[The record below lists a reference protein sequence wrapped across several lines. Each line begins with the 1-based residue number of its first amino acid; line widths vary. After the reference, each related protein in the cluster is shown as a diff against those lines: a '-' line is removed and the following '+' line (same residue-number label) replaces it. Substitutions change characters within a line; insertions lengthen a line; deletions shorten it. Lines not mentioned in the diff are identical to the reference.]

1 MADDGQYQ
9 DQDTVMGGLLSRLL
23 NPPPDPDRQI
33 AQNVAPPS
41 PAQAPRS
48 PVPTIPANDPR
59 FAVQAGEPPNPV
71 LKVRPQVAPSPAV
84 APKPAT
90 PPAVTP
96 SGNGPA
102 APKSWADYVRQSNDS
117 SLQSLSQA
125 QQYATDL
132 QNEPSAT
139 AENAPLEAQRTA
151 LAQPLNPNDPNYR
164 PGIATRIARGFYG
177 ARKGGPGG
185 ILDPSAVGATPYGA
199 PNSRFTAD
207 TARRQAQ
214 AGVLQSEEERN
225 IANEKA
231 DSEKMRNQGTDE
243 RAIATGYQDVAKSAT
258 AQQNADSLDATRKDN
273 SPEGV
278 AALDQAQFDQR
289 TKQADQLKLKGTNRT
304 LYLVNGKLPDPRQA
318 TEGEIARS
326 QATAAWQRANPGK
339 TPTLDDIA
347 AINAAAG
354 GYGGPRGTANNLT
367 KNQQDAIV
375 RQKNAAI
382 QKAQATL
389 DAAGDNPDADTVKT
403 ARDAMQAA
411 QDNYEEVLGITPDS
425 PEHMTVGDDLKWMR
439 AGGQQ
444 PAQTAPAQPQ
454 AAPKSAAET
463 QVGQAYKG
471 YKYLGGDRTDPKNWQ
486 KVGQ

>member
-59 FAVQAGEPPNPV
+59 FAVPAGEPPNPV

-125 QQYATDL
+125 QQAATDL

-214 AGVLQSEEERN
+214 AGVLQSEEQRN
-225 IANEKA
+225 IENEKA
-231 DSEKMRNQGTDE
+231 DSERLRNVGTE
-243 RAIATGYQDVAKSAT
+243 QSAVSTGYQDVAKDST
-258 AQQNADSLDATRKDN
+258 AQQGAEQKAEYNRDL
-273 SPEGV
+273 EEV
-278 AALDQAQFDQR
+278 
-289 TKQADQLKLKGTNRT
+289 KQQLADQGGVPKTYEQAVIASKID
-304 LYLVNGKLPDPRQA
+304 PDPAKR
-318 TEGEIARS
+318 
-326 QATAAWQRANPGK
+326 TAYAAAADQMAKQDAKKFQYANR
-339 TPTLDDIA
+339 
-347 AINAAAG
+347 AAG
-354 GYGGPRGTANNLT
+354 GDASDDRRQSLIDAATADVNKLNTWEYDPDANSGAGGFYDPTSPNRVYSPTEFTAM
-367 KNQQDAIV
+367 KNQIST
-375 RQKNAAI
+375 K
-382 QKAQATL
+382 L
-389 DAAGDNPDADTVKT
+389 DAQLTSKKMRPLGVRFNVKDTT
-403 ARDAMQAA
+403 PGSAQPQA
-411 QDNYEEVLGITPDS
+411 
-425 PEHMTVGDDLKWMR
+425 
-439 AGGQQ
+439 
-444 PAQTAPAQPQ
+444 PAQTAPSATTVPQ
-454 AAPKSAAET
+454 
-463 QVGQAYKG
+463 GQAYKG